1 MPSGANVTWNV
12 NNGNQVISGQGTST
26 ASISLTHN
34 DVIHANVHCV
44 SGIDYGLEFPV
55 IVSNGPIITDIEM
68 WQYCQGTG
76 EYTFRVV
83 TAQTDATFTWSCDYA
98 TEYPLPYPDD
108 AIFCYPLNTYTAMR
122 FHSTGNIT
130 VTVTGAN
137 AMGYSYTF
145 AKTFYV
151 PSSYD

>member
-1 MPSGANVTWNV
+1 MGKSRIYRSCLLICTLFVCLCSHAQGVATP
-12 NNGNQVISGQGTST
+12 NGT
-26 ASISLTHN
+26 
-34 DVIHANVHCV
+34 
-44 SGIDYGLEFPV
+44 
-55 IVSNGPIITDIEM
+55 
-68 WQYCQGTG
+68 
-76 EYTFRVV
+76 V
-83 TAQTDATFTWSCDYA
+83 TAQTDATLTWSCDYA